1 MTPTLSQRGA
11 GVFGG
16 LVFLGMGLLL
26 LGLLGSS
33 FVEALHLRLRPAIP
47 FRVAGTEIVTADL
60 GRSGFDLVIR
70 FQEPGRSEPGRAE
83 LHATDYRDL
92 VVAQRSLPP
101 GATVIGRRLPADHPA
116 RLDLVEPGF
125 TTLFALPLL
134 ALPLAFAVAG
144 GWMIKGSW
152 TGTISS
158 AAQKKEASPYVQLG
172 AGVLFM
178 AMGTVIVA
186 LLLVIPVFRQ
196 VLSRGWVAT
205 PAVVEMSRSVV
216 SRGGKGGRSWHPE
229 ILYRYE
235 FGGISRRASRIR
247 FFEGSSRS
255 GTQSFLARHP
265 VGAKVTCWVNPRDPD
280 EAVLE
285 RGSSWTQAIGLLFLP
300 FPVAGAY
307 LFCAGWQALR
317 PSRRHP
323 LGRGQLGPF
332 GLRRL

>member
-1 MTPTLSQRGA
+1 MRPTLSQRGV
-11 GVFGG
+11 GLFGG
-16 LVFLGMGLLL
+16 SVFLGMGLFL

-33 FVEALHLRLRPAIP
+33 FVEALHLRLQPGIP
-47 FRVAGTEIVTADL
+47 FQVAGTEIVFADL

-70 FQEPGRSEPGRAE
+70 FREPGRSELGRAE

-92 VVAQRSLPP
+92 VVAQRSLAP

-125 TTLFALPLL
+125 NTLFALPVL
-134 ALPLAFAVAG
+134 AFPLAFAAAG
-144 GWMIKGSW
+144 GWMIWGSW
-152 TGTISS
+152 TGRIPPE
-158 AAQKKEASPYVQLG
+158 ARRKETSPYVTLG
-172 AGVLFM
+172 AGVLFT
-178 AMGTVIVA
+178 AMGTVVVA
-186 LLLVIPVFRQ
+186 LLVVIPVVHQ
-196 VLSRGWVAT
+196 VRSRDWVAT

-216 SRGGKGGRSWHPE
+216 SRGSKGGRSWRPE
-229 ILYRYE
+229 VLYRYE
-235 FGGISRRASRIR
+235 YGGLSRRASRIR
-247 FFEGSSRS
+247 FFEGNSRS
-255 GTQSFLARHP
+255 GTGSFLARHP

-285 RGSSWTQAIGLLFLP
+285 RGSSWIQAIGLLFLL

-307 LFCAGWQALR
+307 LWRAGWRALR
-317 PSRRHP
+317 QSRRHP